1 MQNLY
6 KSLPFQNGCSKYR
19 YLKMYNLIY
28 RLWTWLVLVCDLLI
42 CLIFIYLSFLNFE
55 PFFLFYVWVSCC
67 KLCLYTT
74 CQTCTHKGQ
83 ERAPDPQQLES
94 QMVLSC
100 SVDTL
105 NRTGSSGRTAR
116 VLDHQ
121 PHSDPSVEIPKLPFI
136 MDNKFNKTFSHNST
150 KYLRFP

>member
-6 KSLPFQNGCSKYR
+6 KSPPFQNGCSKYR

-42 CLIFIYLSFLNFE
+42 CLIFIYLFIIF
-55 PFFLFYVWVSCC
+55 
-67 KLCLYTT
+67 KLLTFIFILRVGVLLQVCLYTT
-74 CQTCTHKGQ
+74 CQPCTHKGQ
-83 ERAPDPQQLES
+83 ERASDPQQLES

-116 VLDHQ
+116 VLN
-121 PHSDPSVEIPKLPFI
+121 HSATLRPQCG
-136 MDNKFNKTFSHNST
+136 NS
-150 KYLRFP
+150 